1 MIIVIM
7 VDELFLQNENILFY
21 LISFKESILNDS
33 SILSHFNNEP
43 TMWTKSNSEGRNYS
57 LLTVD
62 YLFKQSINY
71 LNQIIG

>member
-7 VDELFLQNENILFY
+7 VDELFLQNENIIFC

-43 TMWTKSNSEGRNYS
+43 TMWTKRY
-57 LLTVD
+57 
-62 YLFKQSINY
+62 KIK
-71 LNQIIG
+71 